1 MKKWTGFLLLS
12 ALVVALAGCSG
23 NQPDQKPTN
32 PTTSTETTQPAT
44 DTTKP
49 AGSKH
54 ANMDE
59 KEAVA
64 LAAEGADA
72 YAYVLQ
78 GGKMESGEIK
88 SFTHNGKEYRYVGSD
103 LDTKEKLMK
112 YLENIYTKATSDK
125 LMTNLQLIEKDGK
138 LAQPNADKGSML
150 QWGNGQAEMITE
162 NQNGREYEIKVPS
175 GEGDQVDFKGYSV
188 RVKQENGVWK
198 LDTIPGVK

>member
-1 MKKWTGFLLLS
+1 MNKWTGFLLLS

-23 NQPDQKPTN
+23 NQPDQKPTT

-44 DTTKP
+44 DPTKP

-78 GGKMESGEIK
+78 GGKMEPGEIK
-88 SFTHNGKEYRYVGSD
+88 SFTHDGKEYRYVGSD

-150 QWGNGQAEMITE
+150 QWANGQAEMITE

-188 RVKQENGVWK
+188 RIKQENGVWK

>member
-23 NQPDQKPTN
+23 NQPDQKPTT

-44 DTTKP
+44 DPTKP

-78 GGKMESGEIK
+78 GGKMEPDEIK
-88 SFTHNGKEYRYVGSD
+88 SFTHDGKEYRYVGSD

-150 QWGNGQAEMITE
+150 QWANGQAEMITE

-188 RVKQENGVWK
+188 RIKQENGVWK